1 MGCCFSSPADKYA
14 TYKDKQVEDLKAQV
28 DQLQK
33 ALIVAKGS
41 GGHATPVK
49 GGVVETLFFPDAKLP
64 CRNMNKPGGCRRKNC
79 EYAHE
84 ATSLTRFL
92 DYLGTATRTLDI
104 CVFTITN
111 DDISDV
117 VLNLYQK
124 GVKVRII
131 TDNDQSSTQGSDIAK
146 FRAAGIPVRQ
156 DHSPAHM
163 HHKFAI
169 IDGRLLLNGSFNWT
183 RQAVTGN
190 NENVTVLSDL
200 SLIQAFQAQFNK
212 LWSMFNT

>member
-1 MGCCFSSPADKYA
+1 MGGCVSSSADKYETSKEVA
-14 TYKDKQVEDLKAQV
+14 DLKAQV

-33 ALIVAKGS
+33 ALAVAKGN
-41 GGHATPVK
+41 GVAYVPGK
-49 GGVVETLFFPDAKLP
+49 GGVVATLFFPDAKLP
-64 CRNMNKPGGCRRKNC
+64 CRNMRKPGGCRRQHC

-84 ATSLTRFL
+84 PTSLTRFL
-92 DYLGTATRTLDI
+92 DYLGSATRTLDI

-117 VLNLYQK
+117 VLDLHRK
-124 GVKVRII
+124 GVKVRVI
-131 TDNDQSSTQGSDIAK
+131 TDNDQSTTQGSDISK
-146 FRAAGIPVRQ
+146 FRSAGILVRQ

-169 IDGRLLLNGSFNWT
+169 IDGRLLMNGSFNWT

-190 NENVTVLSDL
+190 NENVTVLADPA
-200 SLIQAFQAQFNK
+200 LIQSFQGQFNR
-212 LWSMFNT
+212 LWDMFK